1 MIMLYVFWCAYYY
14 YCDRKYILNFV
25 YTFFL
30 DINKEDDSKPASFT
44 WKNHIIAPG
53 VDFDK
58 ISFFIIGTNKND
70 KPCMPH
76 VLHPPIMYALQ
87 KHLPQSCE
95 RSNFWLKYSSIRDG
109 TSSYSLEVKSGL
121 ARYTVMAI
129 ETLKG
134 DVFGC
139 FMSKVS

>member
-1 MIMLYVFWCAYYY
+1 
-14 YCDRKYILNFV
+14 
-25 YTFFL
+25 
-30 DINKEDDSKPASFT
+30 
-44 WKNHIIAPG
+44 
-53 VDFDK
+53 
-58 ISFFIIGTNKND
+58 
-70 KPCMPH
+70 MPH
-76 VLHPPIMYALQ
+76 VMHPPIMHELQ

-109 TSSYSLEVKSGL
+109 TNSYSLEVKSGL

-139 FMSKVS
+139 FMSKVSQLLQLIRAI